1 MGKEFDSC
9 VSRGGLVR
17 TISRGK
23 NKFQRLC
30 FIKGKSFAG
39 EIKTRKKK

>member
-1 MGKEFDSC
+1 MPKEFDSC
-9 VSRGGLVR
+9 VSRGGRVR
-17 TISRGK
+17 TLSRGK
-23 NKFQRLC
+23 KKFQRIC